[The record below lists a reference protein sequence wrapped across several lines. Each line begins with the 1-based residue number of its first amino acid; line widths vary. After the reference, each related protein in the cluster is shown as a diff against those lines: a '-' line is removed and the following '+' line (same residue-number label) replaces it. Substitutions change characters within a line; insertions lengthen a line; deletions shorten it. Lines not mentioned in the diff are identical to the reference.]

1 MIPHQTDFHSVVAAA
16 CRETRSRAARRLI
29 NFLATNIGGA
39 LTHEVARACAISNIS
54 DTAIRARPALE
65 RRGFTIVARPPGK
78 PVFNRFGE
86 RTQVH
91 EWKIVPLNRDGAA

>member
-1 MIPHQTDFHSVVAAA
+1 MLPQEISLHAVVADA
-16 CRETRSRAARRLI
+16 CSEIRSRGARRLI

-54 DTAIRARPALE
+54 DTAAKARPALE
-65 RRGFTIVARPPGK
+65 RRGFTIVARPPCR
-78 PVFNRFGE
+78 PVVNRFGE

-91 EWKIVPLNRDGAA
+91 EWKIVPLQKDCAE